1 MTPWDVVHQA
11 PLSMGFPRQEYYS
24 GLLFPFP
31 EDLPDPGIKPGFP
44 ALQADYLPSEP
55 RGETL
60 WLYITCQKR
69 KRGNSLAIQ
78 QLGLCALIAE
88 GLGLIPVSG
97 TEIPQTMLHSQKT
110 NKQKTPKLTDKK
122 TRFMGPDHVRSSHDL
137 TGSAKEFEQYSKC
150 NRPLEGFKQ
159 MYYIII
165 FSLAMM

>member
-1 MTPWDVVHQA
+1 
-11 PLSMGFPRQEYYS
+11 MGFPRQEYYS

-44 ALQADYLPSEP
+44 ALQADSLPSEP

-88 GLGLIPVSG
+88 GIEKLYDYPLSHLRSG
-97 TEIPQTMLHSQKT
+97 KRQGAAKGKKKK
-110 NKQKTPKLTDKK
+110 NKP
-122 TRFMGPDHVRSSHDL
+122 
-137 TGSAKEFEQYSKC
+137 
-150 NRPLEGFKQ
+150 
-159 MYYIII
+159 
-165 FSLAMM
+165 SL